1 MVSFINSFLIYFIQL
16 LVICV
21 VAGVGLTI
29 GLTMAKKK
37 NAGNTSETESAEGAG
52 KA

>member
-37 NAGNTSETESAEGAG
+37 NAGR
-52 KA
+52 